1 MIPRKLLWVD
11 GLAGAIVGVFVLLA
25 ITWLREW
32 YRLPMNLLLLN
43 GAANL
48 TYACYSLSLAMRTR
62 RPKVLILLLIVANL
76 TWAVLCLRWTFVYA
90 GTASLFG
97 LAHLIGEA
105 LFVGG
110 LASLEWRWREQL
122 QTGV

>member
-1 MIPRKLLWVD
+1 MMPRKLLWVD
-11 GLAGAIVGVFVLLA
+11 SLTGAIVGVIVLLA

-76 TWAVLCLRWTFVYA
+76 TWAVLCLRWAFVYA

-122 QTGV
+122 RTAV

>member
-11 GLAGAIVGVFVLLA
+11 GLAGLIAGVAMLLA
-25 ITWLREW
+25 RIWLQEW

-43 GAANL
+43 VAANL
-48 TYACYSLSLAMRTR
+48 TYASYSLSLAMRTR

-76 TWAVLCLRWTFVYA
+76 MWAVLCLRWIFVYA

-97 LAHLIGEA
+97 LAHLLAEA

-110 LASLEWRWREQL
+110 LAGLEWRWREQL
-122 QTGV
+122 QTA